1 MLWRGGLIMGQF
13 DDVLEHHGIR
23 GQKWGVRRFQRT
35 DGSLTPA
42 GEKRRKYKTVAQ
54 EAKEVLKNRDKYSD
68 QELQSKINRLNN
80 EARIRDLAS
89 RDPEKRSIMDSYTS
103 TAKKVLLAATTT
115 GALIG
120 VGSKILNSD
129 GMKTALATTMETVR
143 HGGKSKWVV

>member
-1 MLWRGGLIMGQF
+1 MGQF

-129 GMKTALATTMETVR
+129 GMKTALATTMETVK

>member
-1 MLWRGGLIMGQF
+1 MGQF

>member
-1 MLWRGGLIMGQF
+1 MGHF